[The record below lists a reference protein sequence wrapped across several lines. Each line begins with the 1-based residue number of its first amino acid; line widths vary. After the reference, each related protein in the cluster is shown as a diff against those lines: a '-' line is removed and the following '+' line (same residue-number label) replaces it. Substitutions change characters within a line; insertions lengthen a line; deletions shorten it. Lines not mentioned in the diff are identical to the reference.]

1 MLEFPETDKWGAI
14 VPKDHPL
21 ASKET
26 VCVDDLI
33 GLPLFVS
40 EQSWNADIP
49 RWAGAKM
56 KDLKAEGF
64 FQLSYNGAI
73 FAGEG
78 LGVLLTLDHLINT
91 GSESDLA
98 FIPFDPPLENKMYL
112 VWKKYQVFSPIAEK
126 FLPVVIN
133 YLRYF
138 LPFAQIT
145 APSGAIPD
153 DLVQFLFWHPE
164 NRIIL
169 QDDLASAFAAACF
182 PALDPVHVFPAD
194 RPDLFQRIDHP
205 VDRRSA
211 DLSVLL

>member
-33 GLPLFVS
+33 GLPRFVS

-78 LGVLLTLDHLINT
+78 LGILLTLDHLINT

-126 FLPVVIN
+126 FLEEIRNHICP
-133 YLRYF
+133 L
-138 LPFAQIT
+138 
-145 APSGAIPD
+145 
-153 DLVQFLFWHPE
+153 
-164 NRIIL
+164 
-169 QDDLASAFAAACF
+169 
-182 PALDPVHVFPAD
+182 
-194 RPDLFQRIDHP
+194 
-205 VDRRSA
+205 
-211 DLSVLL
+211 